1 MTPKPPPEPFEIF
14 EQLNPERAQLSDL
27 GTDRPALTH
36 AAKLERVRREK
47 ASKAADHWAD

>member
-1 MTPKPPPEPFEIF
+1 MTPKPDPLIA
-14 EQLNPERAQLSDL
+14 PERSQLSDL
-27 GTDRPALTH
+27 GTDRPALAH